1 MIARPL
7 VLAALLATPTALA
20 QPGALPRLAT
30 LQETFNRGVEAER
43 TGRHAEACALFEEV
57 LRHHDEPLV
66 RVNLA
71 ISYRAVGR
79 YVDAIDQLRRYLAAP
94 LPDERPEQLAQMRDA
109 IAEMARSVV
118 RVTVV
123 VRPAGARLRVD
134 RRPLEPGVLTLDP
147 GHHVFELD
155 ADRHQALRREL
166 DAEPGS
172 AHALDLALAPVV
184 TTGRVS
190 ITPVPARAA
199 VSVDGVARGTG
210 PVELTLEGGEHA
222 VEVTAPSHTPL
233 RRTVTVAAGGVVHVD
248 ATLTPSRAR
257 PAWLLPVVIA
267 GSLLLAGGIATAVVL
282 ATRNDDPSIPG
293 PAPRPF

>member
-1 MIARPL
+1 MIVRAL
-7 VLAALLATPTALA
+7 LLAALLAAPTALA
-20 QPGALPRLAT
+20 QPAPLPPLAT

-79 YVDAIDQLRRYLAAP
+79 YVDAIAQLRRYLAAP

-109 IAEMARSVV
+109 IAEMERSVV
-118 RVTVV
+118 RVTVT

-134 RRPLEPGVLTLDP
+134 RHAVEAGALTLDP

-155 ADRHQALRREL
+155 ADRHQPLRREL
-166 DAEPGS
+166 HAEPGS
-172 AHALDLALAPVV
+172 AHTLDLTLAPVV

-190 ITPVPARAA
+190 ITPVPATAS
-199 VSVDGVARGTG
+199 VSIDGAPRGAG
-210 PVELTLEGGEHA
+210 PIEVTLEGGQHT
-222 VEVTAPSHTPL
+222 VEVTAPSHTAL
-233 RRTVTVAAGGVVHVD
+233 RRAVTVTAGGVVHVD
-248 ATLTPSRAR
+248 ATLTPARR
-257 PAWLLPVVIA
+257 PAWLVPVVIA
-267 GSLLLAGGIATAVVL
+267 GSVLVVGGIAAAVVL
-282 ATRNDDPSIPG
+282 ATRNDDPTLPG
-293 PAPRPF
+293 PTPRTFP

>member
-1 MIARPL
+1 
-7 VLAALLATPTALA
+7 
-20 QPGALPRLAT
+20 
-30 LQETFNRGVEAER
+30 
-43 TGRHAEACALFEEV
+43 
-57 LRHHDEPLV
+57 
-66 RVNLA
+66 
-71 ISYRAVGR
+71 
-79 YVDAIDQLRRYLAAP
+79 
-94 LPDERPEQLAQMRDA
+94 MRDA